1 MVKQIAGMIVVVNH
15 RKVFLTPKMIDDQI
29 VGDTHHPGYKT
40 TILSVATVLQR
51 MVHFY
56 KSILKEVLGEIL
68 LAHHHKNIG
77 KHLLL
82 VSFEQHI
89 KAFLFTGNE
98 TFYKFFVQIGRAHV

>member
-1 MVKQIAGMIVVVNH
+1 MVKQIACMIVVVNH
-15 RKVFLTPKMIDDQI
+15 RKMFLTPKMINDQI
-29 VGDTHHPGYKT
+29 VGNTHHPGHKT
-40 TILSVATVLQR
+40 PVLGVAPILQG

-56 KSILKEVLGEIL
+56 KSILKEVLCESL

-98 TFYKFFVQIGRAHV
+98 TFYKFFVRQLE